1 MAIIAYFCK
10 RHTLKMKDS
19 ALSVANYFIDLANQE
34 RVEIKPLK
42 LMKLVYIAHGFM
54 LAIMDRSV
62 FNPRFDIVEAWK
74 YGPVVPSVYHSF
86 KSFGNSPITEK
97 TVVFES
103 TDDIFSAANVST
115 PDLQDEDA
123 KAICEFV
130 WERYGGA
137 TDNQLVTILHG
148 SNTPWARTYQEGMNN
163 EIPDRLTMLYYKNLI
178 KVILGPDD
186 ER

>member
-1 MAIIAYFCK
+1 
-10 RHTLKMKDS
+10 MKDS
-19 ALSVANYFIDLANQE
+19 ALSVANYFIDLAKQNGT
-34 RVEIKPLK
+34 EIKPLK

-62 FNPRFDIVEAWK
+62 FNPRFDRVEAWK

-86 KSFGNSPITEK
+86 KSFKNNPITEK
-97 TVVFES
+97 TVVFEN
-103 TDDIFSAANVST
+103 TDDLFSDAKIIT
-115 PDLQDEDA
+115 PELQDEDA
-123 KAICEFV
+123 RSICQFV

-148 SNTPWARTYQEGMNN
+148 ANTPWARTYQEGMNN
-163 EIPDRLTMLYYKNLI
+163 EIPDKLTMLYYKNLI
-178 KVILGPDD
+178 KVILDPDD